1 MSPRSPRLIDD
12 LSKPAAKVTSKVAK
26 PRRSRRKII
35 DVEELRPEELETREG
50 TTVQRG
56 IKVRKIGATWW
67 GQRWIEA
74 LEHLSRDYLNRLGRG
89 RAYAR
94 AGHVIDM
101 HVSPG
106 MVTATVGGPDL
117 DNYDV
122 TLRIAMLPPALWT
135 KAIEGMSRQAKFG
148 AELLTG
154 RMPSDIEEAFRAAGH
169 SLFLARQ
176 RELET
181 DCSCPDWA
189 NPCKHVAAVHYVLG
203 EAFDHD
209 PFLLF
214 ELRGRTKQ
222 QVLGALRNL
231 RQGGGRTGADG
242 THSTKG
248 ALRNA
253 DVMLEK
259 LAAASTRKSVT
270 AVAAD
275 ASAMR
280 VNATDWQADFERLRA
295 PLPALQFHV
304 AEPAVP
310 GAVLKQLGPPAS
322 WPDDEKFDV
331 LADVYDKAGDLAREW
346 ALGSPQAVQEMQVT
360 TDAGGR
366 GKRKASGKR

>member
-1 MSPRSPRLIDD
+1 MTPKTSSAPAEPGKAP
-12 LSKPAAKVTSKVAK
+12 KPKA
-26 PRRSRRKII
+26 RRSRRKVIEI
-35 DVEELRPEELETREG
+35 EELRPEELEAKEG
-50 TTVQRG
+50 ASAQRG

-101 HVSPG
+101 RVAPG
-106 MVTATVGGPDL
+106 TVTAVVTGPDL
-117 DNYDV
+117 DSYDV
-122 TLRIAMLPPALWT
+122 TIRIAMLPPALWT
-135 KAIEGMSRQAKFG
+135 KAIEAMSKQAKFG

-154 RMPSDIEEAFRAAGH
+154 RMPTDIEEAFRAAGH

-181 DCSCPDWA
+181 DCSCSDWA

-214 ELRGRTKQ
+214 ELRGRTRQ
-222 QVLGALRNL
+222 QLLGALRNL
-231 RQGGGRTGADG
+231 RAGGGRNGADG
-242 THSTKG
+242 TQSAKATLK
-248 ALRNA
+248 NA
-253 DVMLEK
+253 DVLLEK
-259 LAAASTRKSVT
+259 LAAASARKSVT
-270 AVAAD
+270 TVAAD

-280 VNATDWQADFERLRA
+280 VNEADWQADFERLRA

-310 GAVLKQLGPPAS
+310 GAVLKQLGPPPS
-322 WPDDEKFDV
+322 WPDDEKFEA
-331 LADVYDKAGDLAREW
+331 LAEVYAKAGNLAREW
-346 ALGSPQAVQEMQVT
+346 ALGSPQALQDMQVG
-360 TDAGGR
+360 TDAGVHE
-366 GKRKASGKR
+366 KRKASGKR